1 MSKNK
6 KKLSVGTKAEDAN
19 LFFAKRGN
27 FLPPWIRIFEISK
40 KDKDIFLLRLEPVAR
55 KKKRSARECVSV
67 CAHATDR
74 FARGERMVFSTFC
87 SLASSSSVNFASSID
102 GKANDRKMSFSRRS
116 GLNDIRIATTVSAS
130 TSSSTPSSSP
140 SILSPNVVGD
150 ANVETSVR
158 DEGAREIRSSMVKTL
173 AEELT
178 TKKKKKKKNNNNNN
192 TNNKKN
198 NTKSA
203 IKLVSGYLKS
213 IENLIREID
222 DTNRGDEIQLSVYV
236 FEHGNS
242 TERVIESLSNAC
254 NRGVS
259 VRVKV
264 DGSAVSKFTRW
275 CEQST
280 TLVEKLRELEKKR
293 NNANEFELT
302 ESTIPTHAKYATF
315 KRKNNGEYTGMLG
328 GINIGDRFENW
339 RDFTVLV
346 QGQELV
352 EALESSVSSNASSF
366 TPSSLT
372 SLSFKLF
379 EKLQWPR
386 GKEEAKKTEDVEST
400 ITKFVSNNPTGFC
413 PLAWAFPRI
422 KNFPGTFSVKKSF
435 EDILNDRQ
443 FDDYTF
449 SIAYL
454 DSSGVAMIRKIID
467 RNANVTILMPCY
479 PNVYHDANRKALAKL
494 KKVHEL
500 IQLRSKTS
508 APRLSIKLLPEML
521 HAKAFV
527 AKSTMNPDVG
537 IASLGSCNMRQRS
550 FGQFQELNIITRDE
564 KFREDLES
572 ELENIAFASFD
583 ADDEDFLYAEP
594 KASVEEFLG

>member
-1 MSKNK
+1 MEKRQRY
-6 KKLSVGTKAEDAN
+6 
-19 LFFAKRGN
+19 FF
-27 FLPPWIRIFEISK
+27 IS
-40 KDKDIFLLRLEPVAR
+40 LAPLRSQ
-55 KKKRSARECVSV
+55 KKRSARECVSV
-67 CAHATDR
+67 CARATDR
-74 FARGERMVFSTFC
+74 FARGERMAFSTFC
-87 SLASSSSVNFASSID
+87 SLASSSSSSVNFSSSID
-102 GKANDRKMSFSRRS
+102 GKANNTKMSFSRHPNHHRQQQKRRS
-116 GLNDIRIATTVSAS
+116 GLNDIRIATVSAS
-130 TSSSTPSSSP
+130 TSSSSPSSSP
-140 SILSPNVVGD
+140 SILSPIVVGD
-150 ANVETSVR
+150 TNVETRVR
-158 DEGAREIRSSMVKTL
+158 DEGEREIRSSMIKTL

-178 TKKKKKKKNNNNNN
+178 TNNNNNNNNNN
-192 TNNKKN
+192 TNNNTNNNKN

-293 NNANEFELT
+293 NNANEFELI

-400 ITKFVSNNPTGFC
+400 NTKFVSNNPTGFC

-479 PNVYHDANRKALAKL
+479 PNVYHDANRKALANL

>member
-1 MSKNK
+1 MKNK
-6 KKLSVGTKAEDAN
+6 KKVECGQASRRES
-19 LFFAKRGN
+19 FFLQKTGN
-27 FLPPWIRIFEISK
+27 FLPARIRIFAK
-40 KDKDIFLLRLEPVAR
+40 RQKIFYFPRSHKVAR

-67 CAHATDR
+67 CARATDR
-74 FARGERMVFSTFC
+74 FARGERMAFSTFC
-87 SLASSSSVNFASSID
+87 S
-102 GKANDRKMSFSRRS
+102 RFSRHPSHHRQQQKRRS
-116 GLNDIRIATTVSAS
+116 GLNDIRIATVSAS
-130 TSSSTPSSSP
+130 TSSSSPSSSP

-150 ANVETSVR
+150 ANVETRVR
-158 DEGAREIRSSMVKTL
+158 DEGEREIRSSMAKTL

-178 TKKKKKKKNNNNNN
+178 TNNNINNNNNNNNNNN
-192 TNNKKN
+192 TNNKKK

-236 FEHGNS
+236 FEQGNS

-293 NNANEFELT
+293 NNANEFELI

-454 DSSGVAMIRKIID
+454 HSSGVAMIRKIID

-479 PNVYHDANRKALAKL
+479 PNVYHDANRKALANL

>member
-1 MSKNK
+1 MMS
-6 KKLSVGTKAEDAN
+6 
-19 LFFAKRGN
+19 
-27 FLPPWIRIFEISK
+27 
-40 KDKDIFLLRLEPVAR
+40 
-55 KKKRSARECVSV
+55 
-67 CAHATDR
+67 
-74 FARGERMVFSTFC
+74 STSF
-87 SLASSSSVNFASSID
+87 SSSSSSSSLTFSSAID
-102 GKANDRKMSFSRRS
+102 GKWNGRKNRGANFARHPLQRSLNRRS
-116 GLNDIRIATTVSAS
+116 VNGVL
-130 TSSSTPSSSP
+130 SSSSSS
-140 SILSPNVVGD
+140 SSSFAIEKTSVSPNEEGKRLRGG
-150 ANVETSVR
+150 ET
-158 DEGAREIRSSMVKTL
+158 REIQSSMVAREFEK
-173 AEELT
+173 ELT
-178 TKKKKKKKNNNNNN
+178 VRNN
-192 TNNKKN
+192 TNTKNKI
-198 NTKSA
+198 T
-203 IKLVSGYLKS
+203 LVSGYSRS
-213 IENLIREID
+213 IENLTREIN

-236 FEHGNS
+236 FEHGKS
-242 TERVIESLSNAC
+242 TEKVIESLSNAC

-280 TLVEKLRELEKKR
+280 TLVEKLRELEKER
-293 NNANEFELT
+293 NNANEFELL

-346 QGQELV
+346 QGQTLV
-352 EALESSVSSNASSF
+352 EALESSVSSGASF
-366 TPSSLT
+366 TPSLS
-372 SLSFKLF
+372 SLSTSKLF
-379 EKLQWPR
+379 EKLWWPN
-386 GKEEAKKTEDVEST
+386 GKKDAKNKEEIQST

-413 PLAWAFPRI
+413 PLAWTFPRI
-422 KNFPGTFSVKKSF
+422 KNFPGTFGVKKSF
-435 EDILNDRQ
+435 EKILNDRQ

-467 RNANVTILMPCY
+467 RNANVTILMPCF

-500 IQLRSKTS
+500 IKLRSKTS

-527 AKSTMNPDVG
+527 AISTTNPDVG

-550 FGQFQELNIITRDE
+550 FGQFQELNIITRDK
-564 KFREDLES
+564 KFREDLEN
-572 ELENIAFASFD
+572 ELSSIAFASFD

>member
-1 MSKNK
+1 MGKQ
-6 KKLSVGTKAEDAN
+6 AAAN
-19 LFFAKRGN
+19 LFFCKNREFFASSDPSFSQKGQRYFISLAAK
-27 FLPPWIRIFEISK
+27 
-40 KDKDIFLLRLEPVAR
+40 VAR
-55 KKKRSARECVSV
+55 RKKRSARECVSV
-67 CAHATDR
+67 CARATDR
-74 FARGERMVFSTFC
+74 FARGERMAFSTFC
-87 SLASSSSVNFASSID
+87 S
-102 GKANDRKMSFSRRS
+102 RFSRHPSHHRQQQKRRS
-116 GLNDIRIATTVSAS
+116 GLNDIRIATVSAS
-130 TSSSTPSSSP
+130 TSSSSPSSSP

-150 ANVETSVR
+150 ANVETRVR
-158 DEGAREIRSSMVKTL
+158 DEGEREIRSSMAKTL

-178 TKKKKKKKNNNNNN
+178 TNNNNNNNN

-236 FEHGNS
+236 FEQGNS

-293 NNANEFELT
+293 NNANEFELI

-479 PNVYHDANRKALAKL
+479 PNVYHDANRKALANL

>member
-1 MSKNK
+1 
-6 KKLSVGTKAEDAN
+6 
-19 LFFAKRGN
+19 
-27 FLPPWIRIFEISK
+27 
-40 KDKDIFLLRLEPVAR
+40 
-55 KKKRSARECVSV
+55 VSV

-87 SLASSSSVNFASSID
+87 SLVSSSSVNFASSID
-102 GKANDRKMSFSRRS
+102 GKANDRKMSFTRRGPNHHRQQKKRS

-178 TKKKKKKKNNNNNN
+178 TKNNNNNNNNNNN

-564 KFREDLES
+564 NFREDLES
-572 ELENIAFASFD
+572 ELENIAFGSFD

>member
-1 MSKNK
+1 
-6 KKLSVGTKAEDAN
+6 VDP
-19 LFFAKRGN
+19 N
-27 FLPPWIRIFEISK
+27 FSK
-40 KDKDIFLLRLEPVAR
+40 KDKDIFLQPVAR

-87 SLASSSSVNFASSID
+87 SLASSSSSVNVASPID
-102 GKANDRKMSFSRRS
+102 GKANNRKMSFSRHPNNHRQQKKRRS
-116 GLNDIRIATTVSAS
+116 VLNDIRIATTVSAS
-130 TSSSTPSSSP
+130 TSSSSPSSSP

-158 DEGAREIRSSMVKTL
+158 DEGEREIRSSMIKTL

-178 TKKKKKKKNNNNNN
+178 TKNNNNNNNN

-242 TERVIESLSNAC
+242 TERVIESLSSAC

-293 NNANEFELT
+293 NNANEFELI

-372 SLSFKLF
+372 SLSFNLF
-379 EKLQWPR
+379 EKLRWPR

-564 KFREDLES
+564 NFREDLES
-572 ELENIAFASFD
+572 ELENIAFGSFD

>member
-1 MSKNK
+1 MMS
-6 KKLSVGTKAEDAN
+6 
-19 LFFAKRGN
+19 
-27 FLPPWIRIFEISK
+27 
-40 KDKDIFLLRLEPVAR
+40 
-55 KKKRSARECVSV
+55 
-67 CAHATDR
+67 
-74 FARGERMVFSTFC
+74 STSF
-87 SLASSSSVNFASSID
+87 SSSSSSLTFSSAID
-102 GKANDRKMSFSRRS
+102 GKWNGRKNRGANFARHPLQRSLNRRS
-116 GLNDIRIATTVSAS
+116 VNGAL
-130 TSSSTPSSSP
+130 SSSSSS
-140 SILSPNVVGD
+140 SSSSSFAIEKTSVSPNEEGKRLRGG
-150 ANVETSVR
+150 ET
-158 DEGAREIRSSMVKTL
+158 REIQSSMVAREFEK
-173 AEELT
+173 ELT
-178 TKKKKKKKNNNNNN
+178 VRNN
-192 TNNKKN
+192 TNTKNKI
-198 NTKSA
+198 T
-203 IKLVSGYLKS
+203 LVSGYSRS
-213 IENLIREID
+213 IENLTREIN

-236 FEHGNS
+236 FEHGKS
-242 TERVIESLSNAC
+242 TEKVIESLSNAC

-280 TLVEKLRELEKKR
+280 TLVEKLRELEKER
-293 NNANEFELT
+293 NNANEFELL
-302 ESTIPTHAKYATF
+302 ESTIPTHAKFATF

-346 QGQELV
+346 QGQTLV
-352 EALESSVSSNASSF
+352 EALESSVSSGASF
-366 TPSSLT
+366 TPSLS
-372 SLSFKLF
+372 SLSTSKLF
-379 EKLQWPR
+379 EKLRWPN
-386 GKEEAKKTEDVEST
+386 GKKDAKNKEE
-400 ITKFVSNNPTGFC
+400 IHTKFVSNNPTGFC

-422 KNFPGTFSVKKSF
+422 KNFPGTFGVKKSF
-435 EDILNDRQ
+435 EEILNDRQ

-467 RNANVTILMPCY
+467 RNANVTILMPCF

-500 IQLRSKTS
+500 IKLRSKTS

-527 AKSTMNPDVG
+527 AKSTTNPDVG

-564 KFREDLES
+564 KFREDLEN
-572 ELENIAFASFD
+572 ELSSIAFASFD

>member
-1 MSKNK
+1 
-6 KKLSVGTKAEDAN
+6 
-19 LFFAKRGN
+19 
-27 FLPPWIRIFEISK
+27 
-40 KDKDIFLLRLEPVAR
+40 
-55 KKKRSARECVSV
+55 
-67 CAHATDR
+67 
-74 FARGERMVFSTFC
+74 
-87 SLASSSSVNFASSID
+87 
-102 GKANDRKMSFSRRS
+102 
-116 GLNDIRIATTVSAS
+116 
-130 TSSSTPSSSP
+130 
-140 SILSPNVVGD
+140 
-150 ANVETSVR
+150 
-158 DEGAREIRSSMVKTL
+158 
-173 AEELT
+173 
-178 TKKKKKKKNNNNNN
+178 
-192 TNNKKN
+192 
-198 NTKSA
+198 
-203 IKLVSGYLKS
+203 LKS

-236 FEHGNS
+236 FEQGNS

-293 NNANEFELT
+293 NNANEFELI

-479 PNVYHDANRKALAKL
+479 PNVYHDANRKALANL